1 MSFLVRNM
9 PFLLQTKSLK
19 LNTKKN
25 DMKKIILL
33 VIACAFTFSS
43 CEKDDIC
50 DANTITTP
58 RLVISFY
65 DVNNASV
72 LKNVT
77 NLKIIGEGRTE
88 GITFN
93 GSILFNGSTV
103 SIPLKTD
110 TDVTSFRFILN
121 SGNSDPTTIYE
132 DNLQFN
138 YSRKNVF
145 VSRACGFKT
154 EYILDPI
161 TPYVLTAAVPTVAKW
176 INAIAVKK
184 SIIDNENETH
194 LEIFF

>member
-1 MSFLVRNM
+1 
-9 PFLLQTKSLK
+9 
-19 LNTKKN
+19 
-25 DMKKIILL
+25 MKKIILL
-33 VIACAFTFSS
+33 VFAIALSFSS

-65 DVNNASV
+65 DINNSSV

-77 NLKIIGEGRTE
+77 NLKITGEGMAE
-88 GITFN
+88 GVSFN
-93 GSILFNGSTV
+93 GSKLINESTV

-110 TDVTSFRFILN
+110 ADVTSFSFVLN
-121 SGNSDPTTIYE
+121 FGNSNTAIVNE

-138 YSRKNVF
+138 YSRATVF

-154 EYILDPI
+154 EYTLDPI
-161 TPYVLTAAVPTVAKW
+161 TPYVHTDSAAADEKW
-176 INAIAVKK
+176 IQYMAVKN
-184 SIIDNENETH
+184 STIDNENETH